1 MTAHPI
7 GIHSLKA
14 NRLPLISA
22 TSIST
27 LRSRASIQRRAD
39 FHSKIYLFVNT
50 FRVPNQDYKE
60 VTTPSLVLMLLK
72 LSGASILET

>member
-14 NRLPLISA
+14 SRLPLISA

-27 LRSRASIQRRAD
+27 LRSRTSIQRRAD

-50 FRVPNQDYKE
+50 FRVPNQDCKE
-60 VTTPSLVLMLLK
+60 ATTPFLVPMLLEFA
-72 LSGASILET
+72 GASILET